1 MKPNRSNGCAL
12 GKAKT
17 AHTTH
22 SQYQHAKT
30 AQIMTQTIQAMTA
43 LLERIAIALETPA
56 QPPISEGF
64 FGYGQK
70 VYCNLTKGNGEG
82 WYTLEDGTAFT
93 QKPIFRGRVVGLR
106 FPTVERRGK
115 AVVKFHLL
123 MRAGGEATTFE
134 SGRDC
139 YFSKTVLAA
148 LALAAPEVLMRSLQL
163 ATYVKELR
171 TGDKTLAV
179 ALRDS
184 AGNKLAC
191 DWTNEDDWEA
201 ISGLALEKV
210 RAAVG
215 E

>member
-1 MKPNRSNGCAL
+1 
-12 GKAKT
+12 
-17 AHTTH
+17 
-22 SQYQHAKT
+22 
-30 AQIMTQTIQAMTA
+30 MTQTMQAMIE
-43 LLERIAIALETPA
+43 LLKRIAIALETTA
-56 QPPISEGF
+56 HPPVSEGF
-64 FGYGQK
+64 FSYGQK
-70 VYCNLTKGNGEG
+70 VYCNLNKGNSEG
-82 WYTLEDGTAFT
+82 WYTLTDGKALT

-115 AVVKFHLL
+115 AVVKFHLF
-123 MRAGGEATTFE
+123 MRAGGETTTFE

-148 LALAAPEVLMRSLQL
+148 LASATPDALKRPLQL

-201 ISGLALEKV
+201 ITALAVENL
-210 RAAVG
+210 RAAAG
-215 E
+215 G

>member
-1 MKPNRSNGCAL
+1 
-12 GKAKT
+12 
-17 AHTTH
+17 
-22 SQYQHAKT
+22 
-30 AQIMTQTIQAMTA
+30 MTQTMQAMSE

-56 QPPISEGF
+56 QPPVSEGF

-82 WYTLEDGTAFT
+82 WYTLEDGNAFT

-115 AVVKFHLL
+115 AVVKFHLF
-123 MRAGGEATTFE
+123 MRAGGETTTFE

-139 YFSKTVLAA
+139 YFSKTVLSA
-148 LALAAPEVLMRSLQL
+148 LASATPEVLSRSLHL

-179 ALRDS
+179 SLRDS

-191 DWTNEDDWEA
+191 AWTNDDDWEA
-201 ISGLALEKV
+201 ITGLAVENV
-210 RAAVG
+210 RAVVG
-215 E
+215 GGGLAGALPANSQSDPPQACVCYTSSNAR

>member
-1 MKPNRSNGCAL
+1 
-12 GKAKT
+12 
-17 AHTTH
+17 
-22 SQYQHAKT
+22 
-30 AQIMTQTIQAMTA
+30 MTQTMKEMTE
-43 LLERIAIALETPA
+43 LLQRIAIALETPTQA
-56 QPPISEGF
+56 IAPEGF

-82 WYTLEDGTAFT
+82 WYVLEDGNAFT
-93 QKPIFRGRVVGLR
+93 QKPIFRGRVMGLR

-115 AVVKFHLL
+115 AVAKFHLF
-123 MRAGGEATTFE
+123 MRAGGETTTFE

-148 LALAAPEVLMRSLQL
+148 LALATPDVLVRPLQL

-191 DWTNEDDWEA
+191 DWTNDDDWEA
-201 ISGLALEKV
+201 ITGLAVENV

-215 E
+215 S

>member
-1 MKPNRSNGCAL
+1 
-12 GKAKT
+12 
-17 AHTTH
+17 
-22 SQYQHAKT
+22 
-30 AQIMTQTIQAMTA
+30 MTQTMKEIIA
-43 LLERIAIALETPA
+43 LLQRIEIALETSA
-56 QPPISEGF
+56 QPPVSEGF

-115 AVVKFHLL
+115 EVVKFHLF
-123 MRAGGEATTFE
+123 MRAGGETTTFE
-134 SGRDC
+134 AGRDC
-139 YFSKTVLAA
+139 FFSKTVLAA
-148 LALAAPEVLMRSLQL
+148 LALATPEVLKRPLQL

-191 DWTNEDDWEA
+191 DWTNDDDWEA
-201 ISGLALEKV
+201 ITGLALENV

-215 E
+215 S

>member
-1 MKPNRSNGCAL
+1 
-12 GKAKT
+12 
-17 AHTTH
+17 
-22 SQYQHAKT
+22 
-30 AQIMTQTIQAMTA
+30 MTQTMQAMTE

-82 WYTLEDGTAFT
+82 WYTLDDGNAFT

-115 AVVKFHLL
+115 EVVKFHLFV
-123 MRAGGEATTFE
+123 RAGGETTTFE

-148 LALAAPEVLMRSLQL
+148 LALASPEVLSRPLQL
-163 ATYVKELR
+163 ATYIKALR

-179 ALRDS
+179 SLRDS
-184 AGNKLAC
+184 AGYQLTC
-191 DWTNEDDWEA
+191 DWKNDDDWEA
-201 ISGLALEKV
+201 ITALAVENV
-210 RAAVG
+210 RAAMG
-215 E
+215 G

>member
-1 MKPNRSNGCAL
+1 
-12 GKAKT
+12 
-17 AHTTH
+17 
-22 SQYQHAKT
+22 
-30 AQIMTQTIQAMTA
+30 MTQTMQAMSE

-56 QPPISEGF
+56 QSPAPEGF

-82 WYTLEDGTAFT
+82 WYTLEEGTAFT

-115 AVVKFHLL
+115 AVAKFHLF
-123 MRAGGEATTFE
+123 MRAGGETTTFE

-148 LALAAPEVLMRSLQL
+148 LASATPEVLSRPLHL
-163 ATYVKELR
+163 ATFVKELR

-179 ALRDS
+179 SLRDS

-201 ISGLALEKV
+201 ITALAVENV

-215 E
+215 G

>member
-1 MKPNRSNGCAL
+1 
-12 GKAKT
+12 
-17 AHTTH
+17 
-22 SQYQHAKT
+22 
-30 AQIMTQTIQAMTA
+30 MTQTMQAMTA
-43 LLERIAIALETPA
+43 LRERIAIALETSA
-56 QPPISEGF
+56 QPPVSEGF

-93 QKPIFRGRVVGLR
+93 QKPIFRGWVVGLR

-115 AVVKFHLL
+115 EVVKFHLF
-123 MRAGGEATTFE
+123 MRAGGETTTFE

-139 YFSKTVLAA
+139 YFSKTVLSA
-148 LALAAPEVLMRSLQL
+148 LASASPEVLSSPLQF
-163 ATYVKELR
+163 ATYVKALR

-191 DWTNEDDWEA
+191 DWTNDDDWEA
-201 ISGLALEKV
+201 ITGLAVENV

-215 E
+215 G